1 MRELLVSSSALILA
15 LLLLRFLFRRTISR
29 RVQYALWFIVLLR
42 LLLPVGIGSSRFSAA
57 SMMDRL
63 PEPGVSETILT
74 VVGGDVP
81 DLSVREP
88 DPSLTEAE
96 QREQYRANRQE
107 WKEEVDRSRI
117 ETGGTPITV
126 RGILRSVWFGG
137 MGACA
142 LLILL
147 QNLRFARRLRRTRV
161 PLEGVESR
169 YPVYLC
175 DDIPSPCLFGLFRPA
190 IYVTGAAARD
200 ERTLGYVLMHEETHA
215 RHLDPLWALLRSLC
229 LAVWWF
235 DPLVWLAAHFSRI
248 DCELACDEGVLARL
262 GEEERVPYGE
272 TLLALVPLRRSGT
285 PLLSATT
292 MTAGKRQMKDRI
304 RRIAEHRRPLAVA
317 FVLVLLLTGLVCAY
331 TFTGGKKEQEPA
343 VSAKPSTLIDRAGE
357 YESPEAY
364 LASLREEMT
373 EVTFYS
379 GKDLQ
384 EETAKVLDT
393 RVRYLNRDGELPG
406 LAPEGTLEL
415 YEYQI
420 ELKLDV
426 EPDAVLLAGGAYI
439 TEDGWCDLEGQ
450 GGHSLVLLRYPDGSV
465 SVLHD
470 RANNDD
476 RGGLYYHQE
485 SPEEMLY
492 DWYVKENDL
501 DLPLYTLDLLEQDP
515 GRHPARRRDGNGW
528 YLYIP
533 VTGWAEENGGGGS
546 KWVSQYGTGSSI
558 IVRRA
563 TREEYAAER
572 PKLMPGQRQRYVEA
586 EDGRIWVVFT
596 QYIPENITDHFEIAW
611 EPELLEAML
620 ESFTVE

>member
-1 MRELLVSSSALILA
+1 MREILITSSVLIPALII
-15 LLLLRFLFRRTISR
+15 LRLLFRRTISR
-29 RVQYALWFIVLLR
+29 RVQYALWLMVLLR
-42 LLLPVGIGSSRFSAA
+42 LLLPVGVGSSSFSVV
-57 SMMDRL
+57 SVTDRL
-63 PEPGVSETILT
+63 PESEVSETIVT
-74 VVGGDVP
+74 VLGGDVP
-81 DLSVREP
+81 SLSVREP
-88 DPSLTEAE
+88 DPSLPEAE
-96 QREQYRANRQE
+96 RRELYRVYRQE
-107 WKEEVDRSRI
+107 WKDEVDRSKI

-126 RGILRSVWFGG
+126 RGVFRAVWLVG
-137 MGACA
+137 MGAGA

-147 QNLRFARRLRRTRV
+147 QNLRFARRLRRGRV
-161 PLEGVESR
+161 PLEGTESR

-175 DDIPSPCLFGLFRPA
+175 DDVPSPCLFGLLRPA
-190 IYVTGAAARD
+190 VYVTSAAARD

-215 RHLDPLWALLRSLC
+215 RHLDPLWSLLRSLC

-262 GEEERVPYGE
+262 GEAERVPYGE
-272 TLLALVPLRRSGT
+272 TLLALVPLGRAGN

-317 FVLVLLLTGLVCAY
+317 LVLVLLLTGLVCAC
-331 TFTGGKKEQEPA
+331 TFTGGKKEPEPV
-343 VSAKPSTLIDRAGE
+343 VSAQPSTSIDRAGE

-364 LASLREEMT
+364 LASLCEEMT
-373 EVTFYS
+373 EVTCF
-379 GKDLQ
+379 GREDLQ
-384 EETAKVLDT
+384 EAAARVLDT
-393 RVRYLNRDGELPG
+393 RVRYLNRDGELSG

-415 YEYQI
+415 YEYLI
-420 ELKLDV
+420 EMKLDV

-439 TEDGWCDLEGQ
+439 TDDGWCDPEGQ
-450 GGHSLVLLRYPDGSV
+450 GGHSLVLLRFPDGSV
-465 SVLHD
+465 SVLYD

-476 RGGLYYHQE
+476 RGGLYYYQE

-501 DLPLYTLDLLEQDP
+501 DLPLWTLDLLVQDP
-515 GRHPARRRDGNGW
+515 GRHPARRRDGDGW

-533 VTGWAEENGGGGS
+533 VTGWTEENGGGGA

-558 IVRRA
+558 IVRTA
-563 TREEYAAER
+563 TREEYAADR
-572 PKLMPGQRQRYVEA
+572 PKLMPGQRQRCVEG
-586 EDGRIWVVFT
+586 EDGRFWVVFT
-596 QYIPENITDHFEIAW
+596 QYVPENVTDHFEITW

>member
-1 MRELLVSSSALILA
+1 MRETLITSSVLIPV
-15 LLLLRFLFRRTISR
+15 LLLLRLLFRRTISR
-29 RVQYALWFIVLLR
+29 RVQYALWLLVALR
-42 LLLPVGIGSSRFSAA
+42 LLLPISIGSSGFSVA
-57 SMMDRL
+57 SVADRL
-63 PEPGVSETILT
+63 PEPEVSETIVT
-74 VVGGDVP
+74 VLGGDAP
-81 DLSVREP
+81 SLSVREP
-88 DPSLTEAE
+88 DPALPVSE
-96 QREQYRANRQE
+96 QRELYRAYRQE
-107 WKEEVDRSRI
+107 WKEAVDRSRI

-126 RGILRSVWFGG
+126 RGVLRAVWLVGT
-137 MGACA
+137 GACA

-147 QNLRFARRLRRTRV
+147 QNLRYARRLRRCRV
-161 PLEGVESR
+161 PLEGAESR

-190 IYVTGAAARD
+190 IYVTSAAARD

-215 RHLDPLWALLRSLC
+215 RHLDPLWSLLRSLC

-262 GEEERVPYGE
+262 GDAERVPYGE
-272 TLLALVPLRRSGT
+272 TLLALVPLGRAGS

-317 FVLVLLLTGLVCAY
+317 LVLVLLLTGLVCAC
-331 TFTGGKKEQEPA
+331 TFTGGKKAPEPA
-343 VSAKPSTLIDRAGE
+343 ASAQPITPMDRAGE

-364 LASLREEMT
+364 LASLCEEMT
-373 EVTFYS
+373 EVTFFG
-379 GKDLQ
+379 GKSLQ
-384 EETAKVLDT
+384 EETARVLDT
-393 RVRYLNRDGELPG
+393 RVRYLNRDGELSG

-426 EPDAVLLAGGAYI
+426 EPDALLLAGGAYI
-439 TEDGWCDLEGQ
+439 AEDGWCDPEGQ

-476 RGGLYYHQE
+476 RGGLYYYQE

-501 DLPLYTLDLLEQDP
+501 DLPLCTVDLLEQDR

-533 VTGWAEENGGGGS
+533 VTGWAGENGGGA
-546 KWVSQYGTGSSI
+546 KWVSQYGTGSSL

-563 TREEYAAER
+563 TREEYEAER
-572 PKLMPGQRQRYVEA
+572 PQLMPGQRQRYVEA